1 MDNFNYIIIGGGMA
15 GGKATEGIR
24 KIDTDG
30 TVALVTEEP
39 HNPYER
45 PPLSKGYLQGKSK
58 LNKVFLHKEDY
69 YTENNI
75 QVLTSSRVTRIQP
88 NNHTITL
95 KNGQEMAYG
104 KLLLATGGHAWRL
117 PIEGNQLPG
126 VFTLRSIENSDA
138 IRQMAEAG
146 QPALVLGGSFIGA
159 EAAASLNILGMNV
172 TMVFPES
179 RLLERVV
186 PAELSEFLHH
196 IYEKRGV
203 RILTGTTPGKL
214 DGEGKVERAQ
224 LSNNEILD
232 AKLVVMGVGIRL
244 NTELARDASLS
255 LTDTGAVIVDNMLR
269 TSNPD
274 IYAAGDIAAWPD
286 PTFEKRLRVEHWDV
300 ARTQGLQAGRNMA
313 GQNKAYTVLPYFF
326 SDLFDFSFEAWGDLS
341 SWDRTALQGSLE
353 TDHFTYY
360 YFLDG
365 RITGVLSV
373 NPSDEVR
380 DMIPHLIKERLSY
393 DAVIEKLGNV

>member
-1 MDNFNYIIIGGGMA
+1 MDKYNYIIIGGGMA
-15 GGKATEGIR
+15 GGKAIDGIR
-24 KIDTDG
+24 KIDTEG

-58 LNKVFLHKEDY
+58 LSRVYLHKDDY

-75 QVLTSSRVTRIQP
+75 QVLTSSRVKRIQP
-88 NNHTITL
+88 ENHTITL
-95 KNGQEMAYG
+95 QNGQEMAYD

-117 PIEGNQLPG
+117 PIEGNQLSG
-126 VFTLRSIENSDA
+126 VFTLRSIENSDG
-138 IRQMAEAG
+138 IRQMAEASKS
-146 QPALVLGGSFIGA
+146 ALVLGGSFIGV
-159 EAAASLNILGMNV
+159 EVAASLNILGMNV

-186 PAELSEFLHH
+186 PAELSEFLHNM
-196 IYEKRGV
+196 YEKRGV
-203 RILTGTTPGKL
+203 RILTGTTPKKLQGKNT
-214 DGEGKVERAQ
+214 VERAY

-232 AKLVVMGVGIRL
+232 VNLVVMGVGIRL
-244 NTELARDASLS
+244 NTELARDAGLS
-255 LTDTGAVIVDNMLR
+255 LTDAGAVIVDNMLR
-269 TSNPD
+269 TSNPE

-286 PTFEKRLRVEHWDV
+286 PTFKKHLRVEHWDV

-341 SWDRTALQGSLE
+341 SWDRTELQGSLE
-353 TDHFTYY
+353 TNHFTFY

-365 RITGVLSV
+365 QITGVLSV
-373 NPSDEVR
+373 NPSDEIR
-380 DMIPHLIKERLSY
+380 DMIPQFIRERLSH
-393 DAVIEKLGNV
+393 DTVMAKLSNV